1 MIKFFIEFVF
11 SIGLFIN
18 AILYIPQIIRLYK
31 TKHADDIS
39 LLTFA
44 GFNIISIFIFL
55 HAFIRNDTLLMLGYA
70 FTLITNTIVTTLI
83 IWYRY
88 SYLIKNQHSKN
99 SHNLD

>member
-31 TKHADDIS
+31 TKHANDVS

-70 FTLITNTIVTTLI
+70 FTLITNTTVTVLI
-83 IWYRY
+83 IWYRCKY
-88 SYLIKNQHSKN
+88 PQTTT
-99 SHNLD
+99 